1 MPSPPPDYNMILLE
15 GDDYQPIIYQSR
27 SDRGLYEDVTT
38 DDYDGKFILLW
49 HGLNTFFFY
58 SI

>member
-38 DDYDGKFILLW
+38 DDYDGKFILL
-49 HGLNTFFFY
+49 
-58 SI
+58 